1 MYLVSLEGFEEIL
14 IIFIKSRAI
23 VVILVKPRGSVD
35 NFEKRTGNCVISNSG
50 VDFCNFRKRCGISVI
65 W

>member
-23 VVILVKPRGSVD
+23 VVILAKPRGSVD